1 MRSELP
7 HSCFEQAEFYSSG
20 FFFLFIE
27 NCFFRASKTVLLFF
41 YPGHG
46 SVGLGGIPLCET
58 LLEPALRGPGPGPS
72 LPRSHCLIL
81 TPPFCSHPPP
91 DPPPE
96 PPELSVRPPPFDEIA
111 RCGFLYSPSRYRAA
125 IFPAP
130 GRATAECT
138 EKRCP
143 APAARREEPTGGSV
157 SRG

>member
-1 MRSELP
+1 MQK
-7 HSCFEQAEFYSSG
+7 C
-20 FFFLFIE
+20 
-27 NCFFRASKTVLLFF
+27 
-41 YPGHG
+41 
-46 SVGLGGIPLCET
+46 
-58 LLEPALRGPGPGPS
+58 RGP
-72 LPRSHCLIL
+72 
-81 TPPFCSHPPP
+81 SHPSRERWRHNLHGERQIGIAYPFREALWAGAETTWARPIFADVRSPGLTVSFSLARPVRILRQSP